1 MLVFFQQGGKLT
13 LSIYS
18 DEMQWRAQSRS
29 PKQAKQAKAKANL
42 NKEKGNRERERER
55 GIVARSFVRLDSMLA
70 PSPNFLRDEA
80 LKLDKM
86 ILEDDHARFSRR
98 KDSEHR
104 L

>member
-1 MLVFFQQGGKLT
+1 MARAISQSKASKASEGEGELKQREAGK
-13 LSIYS
+13 
-18 DEMQWRAQSRS
+18 Q
-29 PKQAKQAKAKANL
+29 
-42 NKEKGNRERERER
+42 RERERES

>member
-1 MLVFFQQGGKLT
+1 MARAISQSKASKASQGEGELKQREAGK
-13 LSIYS
+13 
-18 DEMQWRAQSRS
+18 Q
-29 PKQAKQAKAKANL
+29 
-42 NKEKGNRERERER
+42 RERERER
-55 GIVARSFVRLDSMLA
+55 ESGIVARSFVRLDSMFA